1 MFALIG
7 ALALLAQAQQLGA
20 SLYISPLTE
29 NPRALSNFTV
39 TIKADSLGEPVNAV
53 RGVLTFP
60 RDRLEI
66 IGISKIGSILNL
78 WVEEPRFSNVD
89 GTLKFQGGVP
99 NPGFM
104 GSGGTV
110 LHVIFRAK
118 SAGATSL
125 IWKEGEVLANDG
137 KGTNILTGLQNLDF
151 FVDEA
156 FAAAPNVPA
165 PTPTPWWKNP
175 LIIINLVLLAIILL
189 IGVVFLEKAILNYHD
204 KHSHHESHDGAD
216 RYPHDQGGRDSWD
229 ETIINGDGGHD
240 IIKK

>member
-1 MFALIG
+1 
-7 ALALLAQAQQLGA
+7 LAQAQQLGA

-156 FAAAPNVPA
+156 FAAQAPEKASPA
-165 PTPTPWWKNP
+165 WWQNP
-175 LIIINLVLLAIILL
+175 LIIINLILLAIIFL
-189 IGVVFLEKAILNYHD
+189 IGVVFLEKTILNYHD
-204 KHSHHESHDGAD
+204 RHSHHESHDDG
-216 RYPHDQGGRDSWD
+216 DQH
-229 ETIINGDGGHD
+229 T
-240 IIKK
+240 

>member
-125 IWKEGEVLANDG
+125 ILKEGEGLANDG
-137 KGTNILTGLQNLDF
+137 KATNILVGLQNLDF
-151 FVDEA
+151 FADEA
-156 FAAAPNVPA
+156 FTAQAPSPMPA
-165 PTPTPWWKNP
+165 PTPWWKNP
-175 LIIINLVLLAIILL
+175 LIIINLVLLAII
-189 IGVVFLEKAILNYHD
+189 
-204 KHSHHESHDGAD
+204 
-216 RYPHDQGGRDSWD
+216 
-229 ETIINGDGGHD
+229 
-240 IIKK
+240 